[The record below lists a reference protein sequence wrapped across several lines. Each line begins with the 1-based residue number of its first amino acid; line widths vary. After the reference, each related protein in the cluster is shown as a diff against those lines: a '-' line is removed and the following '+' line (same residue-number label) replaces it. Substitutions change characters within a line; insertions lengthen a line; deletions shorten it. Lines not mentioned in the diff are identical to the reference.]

1 MTSFHTERAFEELA
15 ASAEAIG
22 SSVSETLPGQHA
34 AAEVLLGAYVAGGHV
49 LLEGVPGIGKTLLA
63 RVFASCL
70 GLKFARVQFTPDLMP
85 SDVIGVNVFDSPAGA
100 FRLVR
105 GPLFTQILMADEI
118 NRTPPKTQ
126 SALLEA
132 MQERQ
137 VTIDG
142 VSHALAAEFFVVATQ
157 NPIEFEGTYPLPEAQ
172 RDRFL
177 ARVEMGLPDRASEL
191 EMYRRAAAGTLA
203 GWSLAGPLPG
213 PVVGAEIASALR
225 GASMRV
231 HIAPEL
237 FDYLARLAEAV
248 RRSPQVELPVSPRGS
263 LALLEMA
270 RGMAL
275 IARRDYVTPDDFK
288 RCLSACWAH
297 RILLTAESE
306 IEGHTPQR
314 ILEEAA
320 ASVEVPR

>member
-1 MTSFHTERAFEELA
+1 MTSSQASEAFEQLA
-15 ASAEAIG
+15 SSAG
-22 SSVSETLPGQHA
+22 SVVTRIAETLPGQRA
-34 AAEVLLGAYVAGGHV
+34 AAETLVGAYVGGGHV

-63 RVFASCL
+63 RAFASCL

-85 SDVIGVNVFDSPAGA
+85 SDVMGVNVFDSPSGA

-105 GPLFTQILMADEI
+105 GPVFTQILMADEI

-142 VSHALAAEFFVVATQ
+142 VSHSLAPEFFVVATQ

-177 ARVEMGLPDRASEL
+177 ARIEMRPPDREAEL
-191 EMYRRAAAGTLA
+191 EMFRRAAAGTLA
-203 GWSLAGPLPG
+203 GWSPSTTLPG
-213 PVVGAEIASALR
+213 AVVSPEIASALR
-225 GASMRV
+225 RASPRV
-231 HIAPEL
+231 HVEAPL
-237 FDYLARLAEAV
+237 FDYLARLADAV
-248 RRSPQVELPVSPRGS
+248 RRSPQVELSVSPRGC

-270 RGMAL
+270 RGIAL
-275 IARRDYVTPDDFK
+275 VSGRDYTTPDDFK
-288 RCLSACWAH
+288 RSLQACWAH

-306 IEGHTPQR
+306 IEGHSVQR
-314 ILEEAA
+314 LLEGAA
-320 ASVEVPR
+320 ASTDVPR